1 LHGLLIVCFFSGRFF
16 VWLLTRHAL
25 RPWCGRPEGGGATG
39 GRPAGVVDGT
49 HRYEL
54 FECGVDAA
62 AAEMAL
68 EESTDLL
75 SGQGAGGC
83 VDGFQDPV
91 GGVVTGGFA
100 KEERGAGGAVVPHR
114 EGCLKVR
121 QPDNGAAVENSV
133 YGTEAQNLSFGA
145 TGGGAVEARTAWL
158 KAG

>member
-1 LHGLLIVCFFSGRFF
+1 M
-16 VWLLTRHAL
+16 
-25 RPWCGRPEGGGATG
+25 
-39 GRPAGVVDGT
+39 VDGT
-49 HRYEL
+49 QCYEL
-54 FECGVDAA
+54 LECGVDAA

-68 EESTDLL
+68 EESADLL

-91 GGVVTGGFA
+91 GGVVTGGCA
-100 KEERGAGGAVVPHR
+100 KEESGAGGAVVPHR
-114 EGCLKVR
+114 ERCLKVR
-121 QPDNGAAVENSV
+121 QPDDGAAVENSV